1 MRPRNLAH
9 GGGELLA
16 SAGRPASTLTQ
27 KETPARVAVHLGRTR
42 CNGSTQRRKDARAQR
57 VGEEI
62 TSGNSRPDLRQIRSR
77 RLSETAS
84 VAGLR

>member
-42 CNGSTQRRKDARAQR
+42 CNGSTQRRKDTKAQR
-57 VGEEI
+57 GATAWALGDGMGRGWQRNYQPRMNATEA
-62 TSGNSRPDLRQIRSR
+62 TGNP
-77 RLSETAS
+77 
-84 VAGLR
+84 